1 MRENAVY
8 SSIKA
13 GISGMTWSMA
23 SYYGQFNI
31 RVNSLCPGGVF
42 NDKSDLKSKQ
52 KFFEKLSKEKS
63 YKKNVY
69 ILKTFLTLQFF

>member
-1 MRENAVY
+1 M
-8 SSIKA
+8 
-13 GISGMTWSMA
+13 SGW
-23 SYYGQFNI
+23 
-31 RVNSLCPGGVF
+31 VF

-69 ILKTFLTLQFF
+69 L